1 MPDISP
7 DKRKVYVVL
16 SAHAAPYAE
25 LCIRTLIHNAIEDVE
40 LTLILDEAKEFAV
53 FQPTIDGL
61 EMNGSQIRMVDKV
74 FCDDLAAETFKTFPN
89 LKLMRA
95 GHPCWRKVT
104 DPYLLSAPGDEIII
118 LDPDLYFPNAFTF
131 EATPERGVLLMHQGP
146 TCLFPPDAVRRVFD
160 KAIPLADHVDIG
172 VAQLSHGSMDLE
184 WLNWMFGETALHEFP
199 DYMHIEAIL
208 WSALM
213 MRVGGGYYDRD
224 VWRCWERG
232 YIKRLLVAAGLK
244 GEYIL
249 KLEPLDRLKCIHV
262 SGKSKWW
269 AVDAEKKG
277 TLRNIGNRIVAPSRM
292 TDPIEL
298 TRSTFAFQQSYK
310 TLFGLR
316 KP

>member
-1 MPDISP
+1 MSDSPPDC
-7 DKRKVYVVL
+7 RKVYIVL
-16 SAHAAPYAE
+16 SAHSAPYAD
-25 LCIRTLIHNAIEDVE
+25 LCIRTLINNAIESVE
-40 LTLILDEAKEFAV
+40 LTLILDKKEEFSV
-53 FQPTIDGL
+53 FQRIIDRIEL
-61 EMNGSQIRMVDKV
+61 DGSQIRMVDKT
-74 FCDDLAAETFKTFPN
+74 FCDNLALETFENFPN

-104 DPYLLSAPGDEIII
+104 DPYLLSVPGEEIII

-131 EATPERGVLLMHQGP
+131 EKTLERGVLLMHQGP

-160 KAIPLADHVDIG
+160 KAVPLANHVDIG

-184 WLNWMFGETALHEFP
+184 WLDWMFGETALHEFHG
-199 DYMHIEAIL
+199 YMHIEAIL

-277 TLRNIGNRIVAPSRM
+277 ALRNVGNRITAPSR
-292 TDPIEL
+292 TNRPIEL
-298 TRSTFAFQQSYK
+298 SRSTFEFQQIYK
-310 TLFGLR
+310 ALLGMQKR
-316 KP
+316 